1 MPYYV
6 DIPKYPLG
14 MGEEWIS
21 VDTFKTRQEAV
32 DFITKWFGPNEDG
45 KIQLI
50 SEESDEEEK

>member
-1 MPYYV
+1 MIYYL

-14 MGEEWIS
+14 GDEEWIS
-21 VDTFKTRQEAV
+21 VDTFKTRQEAI

-50 SEESDEEEK
+50 SEGDDEEN